1 MSGVVMADRQ
11 TRWVGAYDGAVSWHG
26 EPMSVIVLGMESDP
40 LLGMGLLMDNR
51 LTVSCRPN
59 GAVVIEEEEP

>member
-1 MSGVVMADRQ
+1 
-11 TRWVGAYDGAVSWHG
+11 
-26 EPMSVIVLGMESDP
+26 MSVIVLGMESDP